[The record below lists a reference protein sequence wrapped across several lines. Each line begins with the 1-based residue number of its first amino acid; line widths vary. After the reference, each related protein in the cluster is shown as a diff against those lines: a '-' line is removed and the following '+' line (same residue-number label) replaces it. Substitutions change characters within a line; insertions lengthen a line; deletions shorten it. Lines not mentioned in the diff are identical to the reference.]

1 MPAATVTTSPT
12 PTPLSFPAPI
22 FAALQPSSFL
32 RAHLAPDSPS
42 QPSLRANGRRPSEFR
57 KPNINTGSLT
67 HSHGSAVVRIGDTAV
82 VAGVRGEILLADD
95 IPNPPEREKRDFDTN
110 STRQESRGSGADP
123 SSKGGGDADAD
134 AEADS
139 LAHLQLLVP
148 NLELSTGCHPSHLPG
163 SPPSSLAQSLA
174 QRILSLLHSTRLVP
188 LQQLRI
194 LRPRARSSDLDD
206 EGDEMLDPDAAVDG
220 DGDGKVKGWEV
231 VAYWTLY
238 IDILFISLDG
248 AVFDAAWGAV
258 VAALGDTRLPHAW
271 WDADRECVL
280 CEEDGAQARGLGL
293 RGCPVAAT
301 VGVFAPG
308 RRGVV
313 GGEKEEESWM
323 LVDLDAFEEG
333 LCREVVTVVVDC
345 SGGGNGRIH
354 RVEKNGGGAVG
365 MGRMR
370 HVVRSGEESWR
381 NWAEV
386 LGELGS

>member
-1 MPAATVTTSPT
+1 MTTPPN

-22 FAALQPSSFL
+22 FAVLQPSSFL
-32 RAHLAPDSPS
+32 RAHLAPDSSS

-57 KPNINTGSLT
+57 KPHINTGSLT

-95 IPNPPEREKRDFDTN
+95 IPNPPEREKREFDAN
-110 STRQESRGSGADP
+110 STEQAPPGSTSD
-123 SSKGGGDADAD
+123 SDRDNDEEGDAEAD
-134 AEADS
+134 ADS

-163 SPPSSLAQSLA
+163 SPPSTLAQSLT

-188 LQQLRI
+188 LHSLRI
-194 LRPRARSSDLDD
+194 LRPKVRSPDLDD
-206 EGDEMLDPDAAVDG
+206 EGDEMLDPDAVADADG
-220 DGDGKVKGWEV
+220 EAKKWEV

-248 AVFDAAWGAV
+248 AAFDAAWGAV
-258 VAALGDTRLPHAW
+258 VAALGDTRLPQAW

-280 CEEDGAQARGLGL
+280 CAEDVAQARGLGL
-293 RGCPVAAT
+293 RGLPVAAT

-308 RRGVV
+308 KRGLV
-313 GGEKEEESWM
+313 GAAKGDGNGEESWV

-345 SGGGNGRIH
+345 SGGGRGKIR
-354 RVEKNGGGAVG
+354 RVEKNGGVAVG
-365 MGRMR
+365 MARMR
-370 HVVRSGEESWR
+370 EIVRSAEERWR
-381 NWAEV
+381 DWSEV
-386 LGELGS
+386 LGQLQR